1 MRTYE
6 VDLEN
11 KRVTIEGTAAPSRVA
26 RALKQD
32 GRQVIV
38 RGTGAEG
45 GEAAVCIFE
54 SFTPEKQKEGL
65 PQDVN
70 GIARM
75 VCLYYHLDILPL
87 IIVTGP
93 SRENYLAGPND
104 QA

>member
-1 MRTYE
+1 LSAQPGITSYE
-6 VDLEN
+6 IDFAN
-11 KRVTIEGTAAPSRVA
+11 SGRVTIEGTAPPSRVA

-75 VCLYYHLDILPL
+75 VHTFYPLRDIP
-87 IIVTGP
+87 
-93 SRENYLAGPND
+93 Y
-104 QA
+104 